1 VADRR
6 PAWRDPFF
14 AACLLAGP
22 TVWALLIVVG
32 VPRPAG
38 HPPLPLLITSVLVA
52 PVLEEWV
59 FRGLLQG
66 WLLERARLARSRLGL
81 SGANLLTSMT
91 FVAAHLWSRS
101 APVTAAV
108 LAPSLVLGACRERY
122 GTIWPGVAVHM
133 VWNAGFVW
141 SFAPA

>member
-1 VADRR
+1 MAGRR
-6 PAWRDPFF
+6 SAWRDPFF

-22 TVWALLIVVG
+22 TVWALLVVAG

-38 HPPLPLLITSVLVA
+38 HPSLPLLVMSVLVA

-81 SGANLLTSMT
+81 SGANLLTSMA
-91 FVAAHLWSRS
+91 FAAAHLWSRS
-101 APVTAAV
+101 SLMAAAV